1 MDEESIDKEVSEEL
15 GEAPSEETEGD
26 EEEAPEEEEEE
37 TFDLPVSE
45 ATETTPESTE

>member
-26 EEEAPEEEEEE
+26 EEEAPEEEEA
-37 TFDLPVSE
+37 FDLPASE
-45 ATETTPESTE
+45 VTETTPESTE